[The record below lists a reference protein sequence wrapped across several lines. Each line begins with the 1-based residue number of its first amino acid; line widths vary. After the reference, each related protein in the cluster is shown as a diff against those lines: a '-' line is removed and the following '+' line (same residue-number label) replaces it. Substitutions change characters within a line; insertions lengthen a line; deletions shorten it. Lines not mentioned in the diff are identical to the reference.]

1 MMKDNAT
8 VAEIASEEKNLE
20 PRITIQV
27 EENGDFSIDGNK
39 KEIEALKPELLE
51 RIVDASLEDRVDYE
65 IKGETPI
72 ASFFQTLMQGTNT
85 ESELRKVF
93 IEANAITD
101 TEENVTETQIEDEAS
116 PEE

>member
-1 MMKDNAT
+1 MQDNAT
-8 VAEIASEEKNLE
+8 VAEIASEEKNSE
-20 PRITIQV
+20 TRITIQV

-39 KEIEALKPELLE
+39 KEIEALRPEFLE

-72 ASFFQTLMQGTNT
+72 ASFFQTLMQGTNA

-93 IEANAITD
+93 LSANANTD
-101 TEENVTETQIEDEAS
+101 SEKDEAEVQVENETAQ
-116 PEE
+116 EE